1 MSLLMDALK
10 KPEAAK
16 TRHDLSLDDD
26 ALEAD
31 LAAVAAS
38 SPAQRPASAARTA
51 DDNPSMAAERV
62 AVQNILG
69 ARQAPATFSP
79 FWMVLGLAALAAL
92 GIVAYFWWQL
102 RPLNVGATYPSAAS
116 MPPASISPT
125 NIRSPES
132 QAAAASLP
140 PTLPTLPR
148 TMTENLSGTPT
159 ATGNEVAEQTT
170 GRSSAPV
177 ASSTNPPVSTVAP
190 ANQPQKRPVAT
201 VDGRRR
207 AASAR
212 PVALPQIGRTPGRAP
227 LEQAYEAL
235 HADQTDA
242 ARKLY
247 LQALGNDRHN
257 TDALLGLAAIA
268 VREGKLAEAKHLYQR
283 VLVSDPGDATAQAA
297 LTNLNGSQDHEDT
310 AGAENRLKTALAG
323 QPDSAALHF
332 ALGNLYARQ
341 QRWSEAQPAYFS
353 AFSLVPDNPDYIFNL
368 AVSLDHLRQKKLA
381 AQYYQ
386 LAANL
391 AQETPRVSFD
401 LEQAKRRA
409 FELQP

>member
-31 LAAVAAS
+31 LAAVATS
-38 SPAQRPASAARTA
+38 SPAQRPASAVRTT

-62 AVQNILG
+62 AVQNILS
-69 ARQAPATFSP
+69 ARQTPATFSP

-102 RPLNVGATYPSAAS
+102 RPLNVASTAS

-125 NIRSPES
+125 NIRSPEP
-132 QAAAASLP
+132 QAAASLP

-159 ATGNEVAEQTT
+159 ATGNEVAEQTA

-177 ASSTNPPVSTVAP
+177 ASSTNPPVSTIVP

-207 AASAR
+207 TAPAR
-212 PVALPQIGRTPGRAP
+212 PVALPQVGRTPGRAP

-235 HADQTDA
+235 HADQTDV

-257 TDALLGLAAIA
+257 TDALLGLATIA

-368 AVSLDHLRQKKLA
+368 AVSLDHLRQRKLA

-391 AQETPRVSFD
+391 AQEMPRVSFD